1 MSDDARS
8 DLCQRLQQGDPQAA
22 TELVRFF
29 EPEIRRAVRVRLTDP
44 RLRRLLDSAD
54 VCQSVFAQFFVRV
67 SLGAYDLN
75 DSGDLA
81 ALLMT
86 MARHKLLDKVRWMKS
101 LRRDQRRLDDAGSD
115 AMNQVTERQPGPD
128 EQAAHNDLLHE
139 VRRRLTE
146 QERQLV
152 DLRIE
157 GHEWQ
162 EISVEMSAGADAL
175 RKQLK
180 RGLDRVSDEL
190 GLKEIP
196 E

>member
-1 MSDDARS
+1 MSDDEPS
-8 DLCQRLQQGDPQAA
+8 DLCQRLQQGDPLAA
-22 TELVRFF
+22 TELVHRY
-29 EPEIRRAVRVRLTDP
+29 EPELRRAVRVRLTDP

-67 SLGAYDLN
+67 SLGAYDLQ

-101 LRRDQRRLDDAGSD
+101 LRRDQQRLADADSQV
-115 AMNQVTERQPGPD
+115 MNQVTERQPGPD
-128 EQAAHNDLLHE
+128 EQAVHNDLLSE

-157 GHEWQ
+157 GHEWE
-162 EISVEMSAGADAL
+162 EISIEMSAGADAL
-175 RKQLK
+175 RKKLK
-180 RGLDRVSDEL
+180 RGLDRVSEEL
-190 GLKEIP
+190 GLAEMP